1 MKATMIALALFLG
14 LTVGGASLV
23 PNGPAHAEA
32 VWNNGNGG
40 GAAGGGGAG

>member
-14 LTVGGASLV
+14 LTVGGTTLIPS
-23 PNGPAHAEA
+23 GRAHAEV

-40 GAAGGGGAG
+40 GAQGGGGG